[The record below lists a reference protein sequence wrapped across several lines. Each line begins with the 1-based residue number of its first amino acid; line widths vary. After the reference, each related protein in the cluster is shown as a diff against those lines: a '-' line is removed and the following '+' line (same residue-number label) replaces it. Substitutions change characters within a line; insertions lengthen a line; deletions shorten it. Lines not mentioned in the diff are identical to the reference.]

1 MHNNLTI
8 NPIKFCRN
16 SYIKQYSRQYFYDDN
31 SIERKINSLS
41 DEEFEKFKEAM
52 DILAKARAEQKRFE
66 VFSKKLQC
74 NAGYMDV
81 AQKNMTTLSGTQ
93 IALRIAFDDNLI
105 PRFSRAEKSKN
116 TIRAW
121 DKDGKSATLSFFA
134 DYKKNKPENLIEQF
148 EIINDENNEPSK
160 VIHTKKSDILKNAF
174 ETTEYELKN
183 YDEDI
188 NIIKEIKT
196 GNLKGGKRLSWIEK
210 IDNNTVEYSEDFVFD
225 NKRTKRKYRQ
235 TTNSKGEIVKSKYS
249 YQIIDED
256 GKNLLDLNREYIKN
270 SNDKTTTI
278 VNGKKFIAQFDDE
291 NKTIQITDDTNKTST
306 LVVENYCIE
315 EDVEEIYELFKKTDA
330 DTLLQIKNSDLR
342 IIHFCSDFLNS
353 YITTCPNGHGYKLV
367 TGDNPVALAHEIGH
381 LVDYSEYKNLRENKE
396 IIKSYN
402 QEWKEFQKNNTIA
415 TEELIQYFSQYSF
428 ASGMKILGRP
438 TKEDSG
444 LGEFIAEVNVLMKT
458 YNNEEPMNAR
468 AMLLVKNFPNTIALV
483 AKNLGY

>member
-31 SIERKINSLS
+31 SIERKINNLN

-134 DYKKNKPENLIEQF
+134 DSKKNKPENLIEQF

-196 GNLKGGKRLSWIEK
+196 GNLKGGKRLSWVEK
-210 IDNNTVEYSEDFVFD
+210 IDNNTVEYSEDFILN

-256 GKNLLDLNREYIKN
+256 GKNLLDLN
-270 SNDKTTTI
+270 S
-278 VNGKKFIAQFDDE
+278 FIF
-291 NKTIQITDDTNKTST
+291 
-306 LVVENYCIE
+306 
-315 EDVEEIYELFKKTDA
+315 
-330 DTLLQIKNSDLR
+330 
-342 IIHFCSDFLNS
+342 
-353 YITTCPNGHGYKLV
+353 
-367 TGDNPVALAHEIGH
+367 
-381 LVDYSEYKNLRENKE
+381 
-396 IIKSYN
+396 IIKLRD
-402 QEWKEFQKNNTIA
+402 KFFTVNNGCCFVI
-415 TEELIQYFSQYSF
+415 
-428 ASGMKILGRP
+428 
-438 TKEDSG
+438 
-444 LGEFIAEVNVLMKT
+444 
-458 YNNEEPMNAR
+458 
-468 AMLLVKNFPNTIALV
+468 
-483 AKNLGY
+483 